1 MFSFFLQPDPAPG
14 FSIVFFCDGKILL
27 TVSLGGVFFLF
38 MKSVLVYFLIVF
50 IPGPDPYRKCGS
62 GSGRLPTVVPVPDP
76 GCRCSLTVS
85 VPVSHSPC
93 PSGVFVVG
101 LILILIVLL
110 KFFVFKAF

>member
-1 MFSFFLQPDPAPG
+1 
-14 FSIVFFCDGKILL
+14 
-27 TVSLGGVFFLF
+27 

-76 GCRCSLTVS
+76 GCHCSLTVS

-101 LILILIVLL
+101 LILIMIVLFKNCFW
-110 KFFVFKAF
+110 KFFLKIIINNFFYSFLLVPVPSDSILLYEGMALTS

>member
-1 MFSFFLQPDPAPG
+1 
-14 FSIVFFCDGKILL
+14 
-27 TVSLGGVFFLF
+27 
-38 MKSVLVYFLIVF
+38 MKSVLGYFLIVF

-101 LILILIVLL
+101 LILIMIVLL
-110 KFFVFKAF
+110 KNCFWNFFLKIIINNFFSLSCWYRYRQTLSYCMRVWH